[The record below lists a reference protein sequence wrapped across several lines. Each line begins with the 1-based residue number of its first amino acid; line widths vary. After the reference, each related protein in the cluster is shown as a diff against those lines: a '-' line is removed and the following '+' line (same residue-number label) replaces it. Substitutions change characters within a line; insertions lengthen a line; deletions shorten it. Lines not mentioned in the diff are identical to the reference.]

1 MNPRKLFAA
10 ERCVQRYGAD
20 EVDDGKVAHRDLHTS
35 IFVELAL
42 RSEKRESCGNWAT
55 RTCASD
61 RTRSRPRARA
71 GACRSVPERA
81 GACRSVPE
89 RAGACRSVPG
99 RARTRSDESPCV
111 YCNGNAHAPSTP
123 STPSTPSAQTDQLQ
137 HFVVGA
143 GEIWDGWKGCK
154 GNAGTGSRAAAQLRL
169 RLRLSMAKG
178 CHVIAAIGKLL

>member
-61 RTRSRPRARA
+61 RTRSRPRA
-71 GACRSVPERA
+71 
-81 GACRSVPE
+81 